1 MPPKKKTQ
9 EVTEDLFSWFEASR
23 PKLRRMI
30 IKNYRCIGNR
40 PVTIDLDEI
49 VVLVGPNNAGK
60 SSILKAY
67 EVVMSHGSNKARL
80 TEADFPNGIVDP
92 DNLPEIELHTI
103 VNGDTSPATRWVQ
116 KDDENEE
123 ALVKERWIWSSPNTD
138 PKRQGFDVEK
148 NEWDNQVP
156 WGAPN
161 VAKENRPQP
170 HMVEAFAHPLEQE
183 KQIVDLLTSIVKE
196 RVKAIQQTSSDD
208 GEETEYAR
216 LLNQLSGIRK
226 KILDE
231 SKSEIESIETELSVA
246 ISSIFP
252 GYVVKFDSKADDNI
266 ENDLSLFKTS
276 SKLLMGPELGYQ
288 SAIDKQGSGARR
300 TLLWSALRLIAQA
313 ENAKKSKSSRPHVL
327 LLDEPELCLHPNAV
341 REACKVLYDLPTK
354 SDWQVMVTTHSPA
367 FIDVSRDN
375 TTIVRVER
383 ADNGEILG
391 TTVFRPEKVKLDD
404 NDREHLKLLNMF
416 DPHVAEFFFGGHSI
430 IVEGDTEY
438 TAFKYI
444 ISKRP
449 DHYKNVHIIRARGK
463 ATIVSLCKILN
474 HFGSGYSVLHDSDFP
489 RTKDGKKRNS
499 AWAQNNNIIGVV
511 NEAVTPSKVR
521 VIASLPNFEGAYFG
535 QAIKSGKPYNALIQL
550 KKNEE
555 LFSVV
560 ESLLSSLLDFTKDV
574 PAGGICWNEKDQLI
588 PVVATLAETAVF
600 YTGED
605 DEGYDD
611 EYDDEE

>member
-9 EVTEDLFSWFEASR
+9 EITEDLFPWFEASR
-23 PKLRRMI
+23 PNLRRMI
-30 IKNYRCIGNR
+30 IKNFRCIGST

-67 EVVMSHGSNKARL
+67 EVVMNHGSKKAQL
-80 TEADFPNGIVDP
+80 SEADFPNGIVDP
-92 DNLPEIELHTI
+92 NMLPEIELHTN
-103 VNGDTSPATRWVQ
+103 VNGDTSPAVRWVQ
-116 KDDENEE
+116 KDLENEK
-123 ALVKERWIWSSPNTD
+123 AIVRERWIWNSPNTD

-148 NEWDNQVP
+148 NDWDNQVP

-161 VAKENRPQP
+161 IAKENRPEP
-170 HMVEAFAHPLEQE
+170 HMVEAFAHPIDQE
-183 KQIVDLLTSIVKE
+183 KQIVDLLTAIVKD
-196 RVKAIQQTSSDD
+196 RVKTIQKTTSDD
-208 GEETEYAR
+208 GEETEYAK
-216 LLNQLSGIRK
+216 LLTQLSVIRR

-231 SKSEIESIETELSVA
+231 SKTEIESIETELTSS
-246 ISSIFP
+246 ISGIFP
-252 GYVVKFDSKADDNI
+252 GYIVKFDSKAEDNI
-266 ENDLSLFKTS
+266 ENDVSLFKNS
-276 SKLLMGPELGYQ
+276 AKLLMGPEFGYQ

-313 ENAKKSKSSRPHVL
+313 ENAKKAKSSRPHVL

-354 SDWQVMVTTHSPA
+354 GDWQVMVTTHSPA

-383 ADNGEILG
+383 SNDGEISG
-391 TTVFRPEKVKLDD
+391 TTVFRPEKVKLDE
-404 NDREHLKLLNMF
+404 NDREQLKLLNMF

-444 ISKRP
+444 TSKKP
-449 DHYKNVHIIRARGK
+449 DLYRNVHIIRARGK

-489 RTKDGKKRNS
+489 YTKDGKKKNS
-499 AWAQNNNIIGVV
+499 AWTQNNAILKKVK
-511 NEAVTPSKVR
+511 EAIDPSKVR
-521 VIASLPNFEGAYFG
+521 IVASLPNFEAAYFS
-535 QAIKSGKPYNALIQL
+535 QTIRSGKPYNALTQL
-550 KKNEE
+550 KKNNELFKIVEE
-555 LFSVV
+555 L
-560 ESLLSSLLDFTKDV
+560 LISLLDFTKDT
-574 PAGGICWNEKDQLI
+574 PQGSICWNEEDQLT
-588 PVVATLAETAVF
+588 PLVAAMAESAVYYSEDNEEEVV
-600 YTGED
+600 
-605 DEGYDD
+605 
-611 EYDDEE
+611 

>member
-1 MPPKKKTQ
+1 MPPKKKVQ
-9 EVTEDLFSWFEASR
+9 EATEDLFPWFEASR

-30 IKNYRCIGNR
+30 IKNFRCIGDSA
-40 PVTIDLDEI
+40 VTIDLDDI

-80 TEADFPNGIVDP
+80 TEADFPNGIVNP
-92 DNLPEIELHTI
+92 DKLPEIELHTI
-103 VNGDTSPATRWVQ
+103 VNGDTSPAVRWVQ
-116 KDDENEE
+116 KDLENEE
-123 ALVKERWIWSSPNTD
+123 ALVRERWIWSSPNTD

-148 NEWDNQVP
+148 KDWDNQVP

-183 KQIVDLLTSIVKE
+183 KQIVDLLTAIVKD
-196 RVKAIQQTSSDD
+196 RVKAIQKMTSDN
-208 GEETEYAR
+208 GEETEYAK
-216 LLNQLSGIRK
+216 LLTQLSGIRK

-231 SKSEIESIETELSVA
+231 SKSEIESIEKELSSA

-252 GYVVKFDSKADDNI
+252 GYVVKFDSKAEDNV
-266 ENDLSLFKTS
+266 ENDVSLFKSS
-276 SKLLMGPELGYQ
+276 SKLLMGPEIGYQ

-313 ENAKKSKSSRPHVL
+313 ENAKKLKSSRPHVL

-354 SDWQVMVTTHSPA
+354 GEWQVMVTTHSPA

-383 ADNGEILG
+383 SDDGEIFG

-404 NDREHLKLLNMF
+404 NDREQLKLLNMF

-444 ISKRP
+444 ISKKP
-449 DHYKNVHIIRARGK
+449 DQYKNVHIIRARGK

-489 RTKDGKKRNS
+489 RTKDGKKKNS
-499 AWAQNNNIIGVV
+499 AWTQNNEILKMVR
-511 NEAVTPSKVR
+511 EATNPSKVR
-521 VIASLPNFEGAYFG
+521 LVASLPNFEGAYFG
-535 QAIKSGKPYNALIQL
+535 QVIRSGKPYNALTQL
-550 KKNEE
+550 KKKEEIFTILEE
-555 LFSVV
+555 L
-560 ESLLSSLLDFTKDV
+560 LNSLLDFTKDAPIGSV
-574 PAGGICWNEKDQLI
+574 CWSEEDQLI
-588 PVVATLAETAVF
+588 PLVAAMAETAVF
-600 YTGED
+600 FSE
-605 DEGYDD
+605 E
-611 EYDDEE
+611 EDEEED

>member
-1 MPPKKKTQ
+1 MPPKKKIP
-9 EVTEDLFSWFEASR
+9 EATEDLFPWFEASR

-30 IKNYRCIGNR
+30 IKNFRCIGDSS
-40 PVTIDLDEI
+40 VTIDLDDI

-80 TEADFPNGIVDP
+80 TEADFPNGIVNP
-92 DNLPEIELHTI
+92 DKLPEIELHTI
-103 VNGDTSPATRWVQ
+103 VNGDTSPAVRWVQ
-116 KDDENEE
+116 KDSENEE
-123 ALVKERWIWSSPNTD
+123 AIVRERWIWSSPNTD
-138 PKRQGFDVEK
+138 PKRQGFDTEK
-148 NEWDNQVP
+148 KEWDNQVP

-183 KQIVDLLTSIVKE
+183 KQIVDLLTAIVKD
-196 RVKAIQQTSSDD
+196 RVKTMQKMTSDD

-216 LLNQLSGIRK
+216 LLTQLSGIRR

-231 SKSEIESIETELSVA
+231 SKSEIESIETELSLA

-252 GYVVKFDSKADDNI
+252 GYVVKFDSKAEDNI
-266 ENDLSLFKTS
+266 ENDVSLFKSS

-313 ENAKKSKSSRPHVL
+313 ENAKKLKSSRPHVL

-354 SDWQVMVTTHSPA
+354 GEWQVMVTTHSPA

-383 ADNGEILG
+383 SDDGEILG

-404 NDREHLKLLNMF
+404 NDREQLKLLNMF

-444 ISKRP
+444 ISKKP
-449 DHYKNVHIIRARGK
+449 DQYKNVHIIRARGK

-489 RTKDGKKRNS
+489 RTKDGKKKNS
-499 AWAQNNNIIGVV
+499 AWTQNNEILKMVR
-511 NEAVTPSKVR
+511 EAANPSRVR
-521 VIASLPNFEGAYFG
+521 LVASLPNFEGAYFG
-535 QAIKSGKPYNALIQL
+535 QTIRSGKPYNALTQL
-550 KKNEE
+550 KKKEEIFSVIEE
-555 LFSVV
+555 L
-560 ESLLSSLLDFTKDV
+560 LTSLLDFTKDT
-574 PAGGICWNEKDQLI
+574 PTGSICWSEEDQLI
-588 PVVATLAETAVF
+588 PLIAAMAESAVF
-600 YTGED
+600 YSEEEEEED
-605 DEGYDD
+605 IN
-611 EYDDEE
+611 